1 MYIPET
7 ALDVTVKDQDGKVV
21 FSKNKVYAVYDLHF
35 EEHKEGYLGL
45 SNFDIT
51 AQKHHNFGI
60 EPHETDSQ
68 TFVIPL
74 KEGTKSVDIEAA
86 FSYIYEKGKSSVI
99 KKANK
104 KVEFK

>member
-21 FSKNKVYAVYDLHF
+21 FSKNKKYGVYDLHF
-35 EEHKEGYLGL
+35 KENKEGYLGL

-51 AQKHHNFGI
+51 AQKHYDLGI
-60 EPHETDSQ
+60 EPHETDSH

-74 KEGTKSVDIEAA
+74 KEGTKSVNVEAA
-86 FSYIYEKGKSSVI
+86 FSYIYEKSHTATI
-99 KKANK
+99 KKVSQ
-104 KVEFK
+104 KVEF